1 MVGKVL
7 KWGVLAIALLAVTLF
22 IEGVR
27 GGSFNDKV
35 LNELSGDIIYTR
47 RDEAG
52 VLNLYRSKANLQN
65 EVLLYSHK
73 SHTNSNIIAIDYDED
88 NQVIYFVAF
97 NDDLMNWDVYELV
110 DGRVRLSNKFSSEQL
125 EEQVYNRN
133 LETEDYKLYSENGD
147 LFLLNKITDEKT
159 KLKDFKGIRDAKF
172 SGGYGAKGISEDGQ
186 YVFYSY
192 GKHLTPMGVILEG
205 LISDN
210 FEGETYV
217 MNIQTKEVSRYINFY
232 DLIFVD

>member
-1 MVGKVL
+1 MVRKVI
-7 KWGVLAIALLAVTLF
+7 KWGLLTIALLAVTLF
-22 IEGVR
+22 IDGIR

-35 LNELSGDIIYTR
+35 LDELSGDIIYTR

-73 SHTNSNIIAIDYDED
+73 SDTNSNIIAIDYDED

-125 EEQVYNRN
+125 EEQLYNRN

-217 MNIQTKEVSRYINFY
+217 MNIETKEVSRYINFY

>member
-1 MVGKVL
+1 MVRKVI
-7 KWGVLAIALLAVTLF
+7 KWGLLTIALLAVTLF
-22 IEGVR
+22 IDGIR

-35 LNELSGDIIYTR
+35 LDELSGDIIYTR

-52 VLNLYRSKANLQN
+52 VLNLYRSKANLEN

-73 SHTNSNIIAIDYDED
+73 SDTNSNIIAIDYDED

-97 NDDLMNWDVYELV
+97 NDDLMNWDVYELA
-110 DGRVRLSNKFSSEQL
+110 DGRVSLSDRFSSEEL
-125 EEQVYNRN
+125 EQQVYDQK
-133 LETEDYKLYSENGD
+133 LETENDKVYSENGD
-147 LFLLNKITDEKT
+147 LFLLNKITNETT
-159 KLKDFKGIRDAKF
+159 KLKDFKGIYDVKF
-172 SGGYGAKGISEDGQ
+172 SGGYSAQGISEDGQ
-186 YVFYSY
+186 HVFYSY

-217 MNIQTKEVSRYINFY
+217 MNIQTKEASRYINFY
-232 DLIFVD
+232 DLIFID

>member
-7 KWGVLAIALLAVTLF
+7 KWGLLTVALLAVTVF
-22 IEGVR
+22 IYGVR

-35 LNELSGDIIYTR
+35 LDELSGDIIYTR

-52 VLNLYRSKANLQN
+52 ILNIYRSKANLEN

-73 SHTNSNIIAIDYDED
+73 SDTNANIIAIDYDED

-125 EEQVYNRN
+125 EEQLYNRN

-147 LFLLNKITDEKT
+147 LFLLNKMMFFLD
-159 KLKDFKGIRDAKF
+159 R
-172 SGGYGAKGISEDGQ
+172 
-186 YVFYSY
+186 V
-192 GKHLTPMGVILEG
+192 
-205 LISDN
+205 N
-210 FEGETYV
+210 
-217 MNIQTKEVSRYINFY
+217 
-232 DLIFVD
+232 

>member
-1 MVGKVL
+1 MVRKVM
-7 KWGVLAIALLAVTLF
+7 KWGLLTIALLAVTLF
-22 IEGVR
+22 IDGVR

-35 LNELSGDIIYTR
+35 LDELSGDIIYTR

-73 SHTNSNIIAIDYDED
+73 SDTNSNIIAIDYDED

-97 NDDLMNWDVYELV
+97 NDDVMNWDVYELA
-110 DGRVRLSNKFSSEQL
+110 DGRVSLSDKFSSEEL
-125 EEQVYNRN
+125 EQQVYNQK

-147 LFLLNKITDEKT
+147 LFLLNKVTNETT
-159 KLKDFKGIRDAKF
+159 KLKDFKGIYDVKF
-172 SGGYGAKGISEDGQ
+172 SGGYSAQGISEDGQ
-186 YVFYSY
+186 HVFYSY

-232 DLIFVD
+232 DLIFID

>member
-1 MVGKVL
+1 M
-7 KWGVLAIALLAVTLF
+7 KWGLLAIVLLAVTVF
-22 IEGVR
+22 IDGVR

-35 LNELSGDIIYTR
+35 LDELSGDIIYTR

-52 VLNLYRSKANLQN
+52 VLNLYRSKANLEN
-65 EVLLYSHK
+65 EVLLYAHK
-73 SHTNSNIIAIDYDED
+73 SDTNANIIAIDYDED

-97 NDDLMNWDVYELV
+97 NNDMMNWDVYELA
-110 DGRVRLSNKFSSEQL
+110 DGRVSLSDRFSSGELEQ
-125 EEQVYNRN
+125 QVYDQK
-133 LETEDYKLYSENGD
+133 LETENDKVYSENGD
-147 LFLLNKITDEKT
+147 LFLLNKITNETT
-159 KLKDFKGIRDAKF
+159 KLKDFKGIYDVKF
-172 SGGYGAKGISEDGQ
+172 SGGYSAQGISEDGQ

-217 MNIQTKEVSRYINFY
+217 MNIETKEVSRYINFY
-232 DLIFVD
+232 DLIFID

>member
-1 MVGKVL
+1 MVRKVI
-7 KWGVLAIALLAVTLF
+7 KWGLLTIVLLAVILF
-22 IEGVR
+22 IDGVR

-73 SHTNSNIIAIDYDED
+73 SDTNSNIIAIDYDED

-97 NDDLMNWDVYELV
+97 NDDVMNWDVYELA
-110 DGRVRLSNKFSSEQL
+110 DGRVHLSNKFSSEQL
-125 EEQVYNRN
+125 EQQVYNRN
-133 LETEDYKLYSENGD
+133 LEIEDYKLYSENGD
-147 LFLLNKITDEKT
+147 LFLLNKITNETT
-159 KLKDFKGIRDAKF
+159 KLKDFKGIYDVKF
-172 SGGYGAKGISEDGQ
+172 SGGYSAQGISEDGQ

-217 MNIQTKEVSRYINFY
+217 MNVQTKEVSRYINFY
-232 DLIFVD
+232 DLIFID

>member
-1 MVGKVL
+1 MVRKVL
-7 KWGVLAIALLAVTLF
+7 KWGLLTIGLLAVTLF
-22 IEGVR
+22 IDGVR

-73 SHTNSNIIAIDYDED
+73 SDTNSNIIAIDYDENND
-88 NQVIYFVAF
+88 IIYFVAF
-97 NDDLMNWDVYELV
+97 NDDMMNWDVYELV
-110 DGRVRLSNKFSSEQL
+110 DGMVRLSDAFSIEEL
-125 EEQVYNRN
+125 EEQVYNQK
-133 LETEDYKLYSENGD
+133 LETEDYNLYSENGD
-147 LFLLNKITDEKT
+147 LFLLNKITNETT
-159 KLKDFKGIRDAKF
+159 KLKDFKGIYDAKF
-172 SGGYGAKGISEDGQ
+172 SGGYSAQGISEDGQ

-217 MNIQTKEVSRYINFY
+217 MNIETKEVSRYINFY

>member
-1 MVGKVL
+1 VVRKVI
-7 KWGVLAIALLAVTLF
+7 KWGLLTIALLAVTLF
-22 IEGVR
+22 IDGIR

-35 LNELSGDIIYTR
+35 LDELSGDIIYTR

-52 VLNLYRSKANLQN
+52 VLNLYRSKANLEN

-73 SHTNSNIIAIDYDED
+73 SDTNSNIIAIDYDED

-97 NDDLMNWDVYELV
+97 NDDVMNWDVYELA
-110 DGRVRLSNKFSSEQL
+110 DGRVSLSDRFSSEEL
-125 EEQVYNRN
+125 EQQVYDQK
-133 LETEDYKLYSENGD
+133 LETENDKVYSENGD
-147 LFLLNKITDEKT
+147 LFLLNKVTNETT
-159 KLKDFKGIRDAKF
+159 KLKDFKGIYDVKF
-172 SGGYGAKGISEDGQ
+172 SGGYSAQGISEDGQ
-186 YVFYSY
+186 HVFYSY

-232 DLIFVD
+232 DLIFID

>member
-1 MVGKVL
+1 MVRKVI
-7 KWGVLAIALLAVTLF
+7 KWGLLTIALLAVTLV
-22 IEGVR
+22 IDGIR

-35 LNELSGDIIYTR
+35 LDELSGDIIYTR

-52 VLNLYRSKANLQN
+52 VLNLYRSKANLEN

-73 SHTNSNIIAIDYDED
+73 SDTNANIIAIDYDED

-97 NDDLMNWDVYELV
+97 NDDVMNWDVYELA
-110 DGRVRLSNKFSSEQL
+110 DGRVSLSDRFSSVELEQ
-125 EEQVYNRN
+125 QVYDQK
-133 LETEDYKLYSENGD
+133 LETENDKVYSENGD
-147 LFLLNKITDEKT
+147 LFLLNKITNETT
-159 KLKDFKGIRDAKF
+159 KLKDFKGIYDVKF
-172 SGGYGAKGISEDGQ
+172 SGGYSAQGISEDGQ
-186 YVFYSY
+186 HVFYSY

-232 DLIFVD
+232 DLIFID

>member
-1 MVGKVL
+1 MVRKVI
-7 KWGVLAIALLAVTLF
+7 KWGLLTIALLAVTLF
-22 IEGVR
+22 IDGIR

-35 LNELSGDIIYTR
+35 LDELSGDIIYTR

-52 VLNLYRSKANLQN
+52 VLNLYHSKANLQN

-73 SHTNSNIIAIDYDED
+73 SDTNSNIIAIDYDED

-110 DGRVRLSNKFSSEQL
+110 DGRVHLSNKFSSEQL
-125 EEQVYNRN
+125 EQQVYDQK
-133 LETEDYKLYSENGD
+133 LETENDKVYSENGD
-147 LFLLNKITDEKT
+147 LFLLNKITDETT
-159 KLKDFKGIRDAKF
+159 KLKDFKGIYDVKF
-172 SGGYGAKGISEDGQ
+172 SGGYSAQGISEDGQ
-186 YVFYSY
+186 HVFYSY

-232 DLIFVD
+232 DLIFID

>member
-1 MVGKVL
+1 M
-7 KWGVLAIALLAVTLF
+7 KWGLLTIALLAVTLF
-22 IEGVR
+22 IDGVR

-35 LNELSGDIIYTR
+35 LDELSGDIIYTR

-52 VLNLYRSKANLQN
+52 VLNLYRSKANLEN

-73 SHTNSNIIAIDYDED
+73 SDTNSNIIAIDYDEG

-97 NDDLMNWDVYELV
+97 NDDVMNWDVYELA
-110 DGRVRLSNKFSSEQL
+110 DGRVSLSDRFSSEEL
-125 EEQVYNRN
+125 EQQVYDQK
-133 LETEDYKLYSENGD
+133 LETENDKVYSENGD
-147 LFLLNKITDEKT
+147 LFLLNKVTNETT
-159 KLKDFKGIRDAKF
+159 KLKDFKGIYDVKF
-172 SGGYGAKGISEDGQ
+172 SGGYSAQGISEDGQ
-186 YVFYSY
+186 HVFYSY

-210 FEGETYV
+210 FEGETYI

-232 DLIFVD
+232 DLIFID

>member
-1 MVGKVL
+1 M
-7 KWGVLAIALLAVTLF
+7 KWGLLTIALLAVTLF
-22 IEGVR
+22 IDGIR

-35 LNELSGDIIYTR
+35 LDELSGDIIYTR

-52 VLNLYRSKANLQN
+52 VLNLYRSKANLEN

-73 SHTNSNIIAIDYDED
+73 SDTNANIIAIDYDGD

-97 NDDLMNWDVYELV
+97 NDDVMNWDVYELA
-110 DGRVRLSNKFSSEQL
+110 DGRVSLSDRFSSERL
-125 EEQVYNRN
+125 EQQVYDQK
-133 LETEDYKLYSENGD
+133 LETENDKVYSENGD
-147 LFLLNKITDEKT
+147 LFLLNKITNETT
-159 KLKDFKGIRDAKF
+159 KLKDFKGIYDVKF
-172 SGGYGAKGISEDGQ
+172 SGGYSAQGISEDGQ
-186 YVFYSY
+186 HVFYSY

-217 MNIQTKEVSRYINFY
+217 MNVQTKEVSRYINFY
-232 DLIFVD
+232 GLIFTD